1 MTDQMKHDLILDQ
14 IADLCLRVSD
24 IESELHQIRLLIE
37 NLSNVTTAE
46 SVASGDNK
54 VSAVKYRRRDVP
66 LESFES
72 ICARNGIH
80 FDKSIDKSKPYRP
93 IKVICE
99 DGSSFLLD
107 HNYNPFEKVEELYP
121 GIALNRCDD

>member
-1 MTDQMKHDLILDQ
+1 MTDQMKCDLILDQ

-24 IESELHQIRLLIE
+24 MESELHRIRLLIE
-37 NLSNVTTAE
+37 NLSNMTTDTSAD
-46 SVASGDNK
+46 SSDSNASSMK
-54 VSAVKYRRRDVP
+54 FRCRDAP
-66 LESFES
+66 LESLES

-80 FDKSIDKSKPYRP
+80 FDKSKQHRP

-107 HNYNPFEKVEELYP
+107 HNYNPFDKVEELYT
-121 GIALNRCDD
+121 GIVLNRCDD

>member
-1 MTDQMKHDLILDQ
+1 MEYDLLILDH
-14 IADLCLRVSD
+14 IADLCRRVSNM
-24 IESELHQIRLLIE
+24 ESELHRIRLLIE
-37 NLSNVTTAE
+37 NLSNVTTDE

-54 VSAVKYRRRDVP
+54 VSEVKYRRRDVP

-80 FDKSIDKSKPYRP
+80 FDKSKPYRP

-107 HNYNPFEKVEELYP
+107 HNYNPFDKVEELYP
-121 GIALNRCDD
+121 GIHLSSEE